1 MTVHALVAD
10 PPRPGLALST
20 LVSAGVLETD
30 AAATLA
36 GAMLQDAAVGAVNS
50 GGELL
55 VNHPTDEQLPANHG
69 ADPAPVDELRELL
82 AGVVGDLESV
92 RFEPQVGATRAARI
106 ENTVGHLLDEEG
118 VTSVAVLDGRAPTL
132 DRTGLDGAAM
142 KLRRSEVVV
151 APAPGGRVAYLG
163 LTERLDLADLELPF
177 ELTAIVDRAIGSGYD
192 VDFLPVHPR
201 VDDEAGLET
210 LTGLVAARRTARRRV
225 PERTAAVLDSLGFL
239 Y

>member
-10 PPRPGLALST
+10 PPRPGLALSP
-20 LVSAGVLETD
+20 LVSAGVLEAD
-30 AAATLA
+30 VAATLA
-36 GAMLQDAAVGAVNS
+36 GAMLQDAALGAVNS

-55 VNHPTDEQLPANHG
+55 VNHPTDEQLPAKHRT
-69 ADPAPVDELRELL
+69 DTTPVDELRELL
-82 AGVVGDLESV
+82 ADVVGDLESV
-92 RFEPQVGATRAARI
+92 RFEPQVGETRAARI

-118 VTSVAVLDGRAPTL
+118 VTSAAVLDGRAPTL
-132 DRTGLDGAAM
+132 DRTELDSAAM

-177 ELTAIVDRAIGSGYD
+177 ELTAIVGRAVEAGHD
-192 VDFLPVHPR
+192 VDFLPMHPR

-210 LTGLVAARRTARRRV
+210 LTDLVAARRTAGRRV
-225 PERTAAVLDSLGFL
+225 PERTAAVLDTLGYL
-239 Y
+239 S